1 MSWYLLLRFLHI
13 LSSIVFIGGIFARQA
28 VRSRGKKATSI
39 RELEAYFS
47 AAGQIEKLMVIPGNM
62 AVIVFG
68 VILAIMMK
76 APIFGFLQGASQNW
90 LLVTNLMLVAG
101 GLMVP
106 LVFLPRG
113 KIFDRLMQDALGR
126 DEITSELRSH
136 LDDAVVKRA
145 HFLEMFLVVVI
156 VILMV
161 FKPF

>member
-13 LSSIVFIGGIFARQA
+13 LSSIIFIGGIFARQA

-39 RELEAYFS
+39 RELEAYFL
-47 AAGQIEKLMVIPGNM
+47 AGGQIEKLMVIPGNM

-68 VILAIMMK
+68 VVLAIMMK

-113 KIFDRLMQDALGR
+113 KIFDRLMQEALGR
-126 DEITSELRSH
+126 DEITPELRSH
-136 LDDAVVKRA
+136 LDDAVVKSA

>member
-1 MSWYLLLRFLHI
+1 MNWYLVLRFLHI

-28 VRSRGKKATSI
+28 VRNQGKKMTGI

-68 VILAIMMK
+68 IILALMAR
-76 APIFGFLQGASQNW
+76 APILGFLQGAAQNW
-90 LLVTNLMLVAG
+90 LLVTNLLLIGG
-101 GLMVP
+101 GLLVP
-106 LVFLPRG
+106 LIFLPRR
-113 KIFDRLMQDALGR
+113 KIYERLRNEALVR
-126 DEITSELRSH
+126 DEITAELRSH
-136 LDDAVVKRA
+136 LDDPVVKSA
-145 HFLEMFLVVVI
+145 HWLEMFLVVMI

>member
-1 MSWYLLLRFLHI
+1 MNWYLLLRFLHI
-13 LSSIVFIGGIFARQA
+13 LSSIIFIGGIFARQA
-28 VRSRGKKATSI
+28 VRARGKRSTSI
-39 RELEAYFS
+39 HELEAYFS

-68 VILAIMMK
+68 VVLAILVK

-113 KIFDRLMQDALGR
+113 KVYDRLMQDALNKN
-126 DEITSELRSH
+126 EITPELRSH
-136 LDDAVVKRA
+136 LDDAVVKRG
-145 HFLEMFLVVVI
+145 HFLEMMLVVVI

>member
-1 MSWYLLLRFLHI
+1 MNWYLLLRFLHI
-13 LSSIVFIGGIFARQA
+13 LSSIIFIGGIFARQA
-28 VRSRGKKATSI
+28 VRARGKKSTNI
-39 RELEAYFS
+39 RELDTYFA

-62 AVIVFG
+62 AVIFFG
-68 VILAIMMK
+68 ILLAILMK

-90 LLVTNLMLVAG
+90 LLATNLMLVAG

-106 LVFLPRG
+106 MIFVPRG
-113 KIFDRLMQDALGR
+113 KIYDRLLQEALAR
-126 DEITSELRSH
+126 DEITQELRAH
-136 LDDAVVKRA
+136 LDDGVVKTA

>member
-39 RELEAYFS
+39 RELEAYFL

-68 VILAIMMK
+68 VVLAIMMK

-90 LLVTNLMLVAG
+90 LLVTNLMLLAG

-106 LVFLPRG
+106 LIFLPRG
-113 KIFDRLMQDALGR
+113 KIFDRLMQDALSR
-126 DEITSELRSH
+126 DEITPELRSH
-136 LDDAVVKRA
+136 LDDAVVKSA

>member
-1 MSWYLLLRFLHI
+1 MNWYLLLRFLHVF
-13 LSSIVFIGGIFARQA
+13 SSIVFIGGIFARQA
-28 VRSRGKKATSI
+28 VRSQGKKMTTV
-39 RELEAYFS
+39 RKLEAYFS

-68 VILAIMMK
+68 VILAIIIK

-90 LLVTNLMLVAG
+90 LLVTNLMLIGA

-106 LVFLPRG
+106 LIFLPRG
-113 KIFDRLMQDALGR
+113 KIYERLMKEALAR
-126 DEITSELRSH
+126 DEITAELRSH
-136 LDDAVVKRA
+136 LDDPIVTRA
-145 HFLEMFLVVVI
+145 HFLEIFLLVVV

>member
-39 RELEAYFS
+39 RELEAYFL

-68 VILAIMMK
+68 VVLAIMMK

-113 KIFDRLMQDALGR
+113 KIFDRQMQDALSR
-126 DEITSELRSH
+126 DEITPELRFH